1 MGSKLLAK
9 VSLQEKHL
17 TYDIDRIITNITKMF
32 IALNSKLKKRH
43 VFAFVHDIFHEPQF
57 DRRNSIENQYHN
69 IYHTYEVVEMVA
81 CIVSNTK
88 LKNLLTPFERT
99 ILLVAATCHDFG
111 HNGISNTEWDDVSIK
126 KQKACISS
134 TSSLECLDMLYS
146 DSWISDDT
154 NCSPGNSMR
163 STDEC
168 LLDGLNESKSYN
180 EVMHFDLSMCTVLK
194 HKKTI
199 LDNKS
204 NTEIS
209 QLLSVMILETDLRR
223 HEAYMKKYEN
233 ENTSPLDMM
242 ILVLKLSDVSHS
254 MRPFRVHLQWVY
266 SLVRE
271 TRTRH
276 IHRIHRKEVPTVEYM
291 AFDTIRFG
299 KKFVG
304 DMLGIIVPLFPDFP
318 PELLANYDTNL
329 KIWESYLLN

>member
-126 KQKACISS
+126 KQKARISS
-134 TSSLECLDMLYS
+134 TSSLECLTRGYS

-154 NCSPGNSMR
+154 NYSPGNSMR

-209 QLLSVMILETDLRR
+209 QLLSIMILETDLRR

-242 ILVLKLSDVSHS
+242 ILVLKLSDISHS

-276 IHRIHRKEVPTVEYM
+276 IHRIKEVPTVEYM